1 MLEFGLDEKYI
12 QEIKSILKIY
22 PEIKLAKIY
31 GSRALG
37 TSKANSDIDLVIYGE
52 NIDRKICLHLKDKL
66 EEESSIPYFFD
77 ITHYESI
84 SNSDLK
90 EHIDTWARAI

>member
-12 QEIKSILKIY
+12 QEIKSILKNY
-22 PEIKLAKIY
+22 REIKLAKIY

-52 NIDRKICLHLKDKL
+52 NIDRKICLSLKDKL

-84 SNSDLK
+84 SNNDLK
-90 EHIDTWARAI
+90 EHIDAWAWGI

>member
-1 MLEFGLDEKYI
+1 MHEFGLDEKYI
-12 QEIKSILKIY
+12 QEIKSILKNY
-22 PEIKLAKIY
+22 PEIRLAKIY

-52 NIDRKICLHLKDKL
+52 NIDRKICLSLKDKL

-84 SNSDLK
+84 SNNDLK
-90 EHIDTWARAI
+90 EHIDAWARAI